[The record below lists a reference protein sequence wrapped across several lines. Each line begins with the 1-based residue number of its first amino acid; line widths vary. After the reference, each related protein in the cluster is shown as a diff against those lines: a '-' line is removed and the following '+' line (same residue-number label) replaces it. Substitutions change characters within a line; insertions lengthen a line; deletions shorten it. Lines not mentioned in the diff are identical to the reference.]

1 MRTLVQWV
9 IVALLI
15 GVASA
20 STGSLRIYSIDVEG
34 GQSTLI
40 VSPTGHAM
48 LIDAGWAGFD
58 GRDADRILAAVK
70 AARVQRI
77 DYLVVTHYHRDHVGG
92 VPQLAERIPI
102 DTFVDHGPSTE
113 EGEQA
118 KNLYSAY
125 EQALAKSQSKHLVI
139 KPGDTIPLLGLDI
152 MVLSAAGKVL
162 ASPTAKAEENPLCA
176 SEPAASEDKTENAA
190 SVGLLITY
198 GKFRMLD
205 MGDLTKKKELELVCP
220 QNRIGRVDLLIVSHH
235 GLSQSNSKAFVQALH
250 AKAAI
255 MNNGAHKGGN
265 AEAWQNVH
273 DSPGLQDVW
282 QLHYAADSDQ
292 AHNTDANLI
301 ANQDQVDGNYLK
313 AVAQKDGSF
322 VVTNSRNG
330 VEKRY

>member
-1 MRTLVQWV
+1 MQV
-9 IVALLI
+9 
-15 GVASA
+15 
-20 STGSLRIYSIDVEG
+20 YSIDVEG

-58 GRDADRILAAVK
+58 GRDADRILVAAKVAGVK
-70 AARVQRI
+70 RI

-102 DTFVDHGPSTE
+102 DTFVDHGPNSE

-125 EQALAKSQSKHLVI
+125 EQAVAKTKAKHLVVN
-139 KPGDTIPLLGLDI
+139 PGDFIPLAGLNVR
-152 MVLSAAGKVL
+152 VLSAAAKVI
-162 ASPTAKAEENPLCA
+162 ASPIAKAELNPLCA
-176 SEPAASEDKTENAA
+176 SEPAAAEDKSENAA
-190 SVGLLITY
+190 SLGLLITY

-205 MGDLTKKKELELVCP
+205 MGDLTKKKEVELVCP
-220 QNRIGRVDLLIVSHH
+220 QNRIGRVDMLIVSHH
-235 GLSQSNSKAFVQALH
+235 GLSQSNAKAFVQSLN

-265 AEAWQNVH
+265 PEAWQNVH
-273 DSPGLQDVW
+273 DSPGLQDLW

-292 AHNTDANLI
+292 AHNSDANLI
-301 ANQDQVDGNYLK
+301 ANQDQVDGNYIK
-313 AVAQKDGSF
+313 VVARKDGSF

-330 VEKRY
+330 VGKRY